1 MNLALDLQGLSS
13 VLEISLDKWA
23 KHSRYKKQW
32 EKMPATTKNIPG
44 HAFKEMPGIDPAW
57 WDRWWAQQHNRFI
70 RLPDVKQTN
79 LADLHQIM
87 YYFLTDFA
95 RGDLE
100 IVKKPEKEPA
110 RKKKTRR
117 R

>member
-1 MNLALDLQGLSS
+1 MNMALDLQGLSS
-13 VLEISLDKWA
+13 VLEVSLDKWA

-32 EKMPATTKNIPG
+32 EKMPDVTKSIASD
-44 HAFKEMPGIDPAW
+44 AFKEMPGIDPGW

-70 RLPDVKQTN
+70 RLPEVKQVHLTN
-79 LADLHQIM
+79 LHQIM

-95 RGDLE
+95 RGDLKLVE
-100 IVKKPEKEPA
+100 KPEKKSTG
-110 RKKKTRR
+110 KKKNRR